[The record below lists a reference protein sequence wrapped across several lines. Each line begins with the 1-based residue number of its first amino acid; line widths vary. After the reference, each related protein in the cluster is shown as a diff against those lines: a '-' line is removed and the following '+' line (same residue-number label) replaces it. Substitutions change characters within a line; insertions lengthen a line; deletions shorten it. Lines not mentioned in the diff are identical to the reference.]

1 MNVTFTEL
9 DNNDS
14 NPDFSNQ
21 NPYFNEKLLDK
32 KTQIKTSQNKKVA
45 FNKIQNKVQNK
56 KNISYDDILSS
67 MNTVVVDGKLEFI
80 KNDEQ
85 PIIPP
90 MKKVQFSNEI
100 HQPQH
105 QQPPRQQ
112 QQPPRQQP
120 PRQQQPRQ
128 PQHQHQQHQQQPP
141 LDPSL
146 KNSYIYNKFFK
157 DYKDPNIIEEQ
168 PKIPITREELKKQ
181 LIINCVNRYN
191 ERNRINQIKS
201 TKLQFNVNSNN
212 VIRPRKSNTNI
223 TGINNH
229 LFNFK

>member
-14 NPDFSNQ
+14 NLDFSNQ

-32 KTQIKTSQNKKVA
+32 KSQIKTSQNKKVSV
-45 FNKIQNKVQNK
+45 NKVQNKVQNK

-100 HQPQH
+100 QQH
-105 QQPPRQQ
+105 QQQ
-112 QQPPRQQP
+112 QQPPRQQHQQPP
-120 PRQQQPRQ
+120 PRQQ
-128 PQHQHQQHQQQPP
+128 HQQPP

>member
-1 MNVTFTEL
+1 MITTFTEL

-32 KTQIKTSQNKKVA
+32 KTQMKTSQKKKVSVDKVQ
-45 FNKIQNKVQNK
+45 NKIQNKVQ
-56 KNISYDDILSS
+56 NISYDDILSS

-80 KNDEQ
+80 KNNEASINKHHMNDDNIEQ
-85 PIIPP
+85 PNIAPI
-90 MKKVQFSNEI
+90 KKVQFSNEI
-100 HQPQH
+100 
-105 QQPPRQQ
+105 
-112 QQPPRQQP
+112 
-120 PRQQQPRQ
+120 
-128 PQHQHQQHQQQPP
+128 QHQQHQQHQP

-157 DYKDPNIIEEQ
+157 DYKDPNSIEEQ

-201 TKLQFNVNSNN
+201 TKLLFNVNSNN

-223 TGINNH
+223 TSINNH